1 MLHVGHCEISCDPI
15 LLIHPERGP
24 TCGVDVGLQGIV
36 WTSAISTTTTR
47 AQGSMAQLFGK
58 IWEDQSIFFTINF
71 EDQFYKL
78 YIPYCQQT
86 LPKECDKQDPF
97 DLEFQ
102 DKHFKRWLVT
112 GVELGRPSH
121 QPAVGGP
128 EEPASFIPKCMHPT
142 WNCHAD

>member
-1 MLHVGHCEISCDPI
+1 MDFRDLYYYNES
-15 LLIHPERGP
+15 
-24 TCGVDVGLQGIV
+24 TGVHG
-36 WTSAISTTTTR
+36 SALWKDLGRS
-47 AQGSMAQLFGK
+47 K
-58 IWEDQSIFFTINF
+58 HFFTINF

-142 WNCHAD
+142 